1 MVSEPKEQNDVK
13 IEDILKSIKNM
24 IDSPNN
30 VLDDSSDSSFKEEMN
45 YKKKKAKADIGDIA
59 EGENILELTSIV
71 RAGDGFNNKDTLLSE
86 ETTNKAKSEI
96 DKFANTLKETNY
108 SKDAMPFEE
117 MLNKLMLPLMR
128 SWFDANLPRI
138 VERVV
143 EQEIKKIIPK
153 SGTRK

>member
-1 MVSEPKEQNDVK
+1 MAPESKEQNDVK
-13 IEDILKSIKNM
+13 LEDILKSIKNM

-30 VLDDSSDSSFKEEMN
+30 VFDDSSDSSFKEDMN
-45 YKKKKAKADIGDIA
+45 SKKKKAKAGIGDIA

-86 ETTNKAKSEI
+86 ETASKAKSEI
-96 DKFANTLKETNY
+96 DKFASTLKETNY
-108 SKDAMPFEE
+108 SKDAIPFEAV
-117 MLNKLMLPLMR
+117 LNKLMLPLMR
-128 SWFDANLPRI
+128 SWFDANLPQI